1 MHQLTYYVEPNGRE
15 PVREWLR
22 GLDKKP
28 KAVITG
34 KIARLEKYGLVLL
47 RTNVMKRI
55 ENGDKDFYELRG
67 GSGRIALYHDNSSD
81 GFVFLHGFLKKRQR
95 ETREIAI
102 ARARL
107 REYQAR
113 R

>member
-1 MHQLTYYVEPNGRE
+1 MYRIDYYTELSGRE

-34 KIARLEKYGLVLL
+34 KIARLEKYGLLL
-47 RTNVMKRI
+47 LQTSVMKRI
-55 ENGDKDFYELRG
+55 ANGDKDFYELRG
-67 GSGRIALYHDNSSD
+67 GNCRIALYQETVTNS
-81 GFVFLHGFLKKRQR
+81 FVLLHGFLKKRQR
-95 ETREIAI
+95 EVREISL
-102 ARARL
+102 ARDRL
-107 REYQAR
+107 REYQSR